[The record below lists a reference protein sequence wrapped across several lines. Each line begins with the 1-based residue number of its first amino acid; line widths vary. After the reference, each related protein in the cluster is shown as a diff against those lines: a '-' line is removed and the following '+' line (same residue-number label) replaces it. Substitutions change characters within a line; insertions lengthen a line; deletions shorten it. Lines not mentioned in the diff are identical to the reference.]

1 MSTPSSTLPISE
13 SNHTTINEDERFAHE
28 VDRWEQ
34 LYLVLFIFWLVP
46 MVIWHA
52 LCFIAKK
59 VSPSA

>member
-1 MSTPSSTLPISE
+1 MTTPSSTLPINE
-13 SNHTTINEDERFAHE
+13 SNHATINDDERFAHE

-34 LYLVLFIFWLVP
+34 LYIVLFIFWLVP

-59 VSPSA
+59 IIPAG